1 LTLPAQE
8 SISVKVLFLFVDGV
22 GVGPD
27 DPASNPLAAAELPA
41 LTDLLGGRPVASTP
55 AANGATVPPS
65 PHFAP
70 PLPFASLDARLGVD
84 GLPQSGTGQ
93 TALLTGINAPALLG
107 RHDGPYP
114 HSDLKAILGRS
125 SLWFGAQDAG
135 LRVALANAYPDRY
148 LERAHDGRGRM
159 GAIARSALLA
169 GVRLR
174 GPEDLR
180 RGRGISAFLTNS
192 GWRDHLG
199 YRDLPEITPADA
211 GRNLAALAQDHDF
224 TLFEYYATDL
234 AGHRPDRWSAT
245 GVLEAFDGFL
255 KGVLAHWPSHDVL
268 VLASDHGNIEDQ
280 GTRRHTLNPALG
292 AWRGPAPDRPLTALT
307 DVAPAV
313 LAALGL
319 SRDGRSSG

>member
-1 LTLPAQE
+1 M
-8 SISVKVLFLFVDGV
+8 KVLFLFVDGV

-27 DPASNPLAAAELPA
+27 DPASNPLAAASLPA
-41 LTDLLGGRPVASTP
+41 LTRLLGRRPVASIP
-55 AANGATVPPS
+55 AASGATIPPS
-65 PHFAP
+65 PDFSP
-70 PLPFASLDARLGVD
+70 DLPFALLDARLGVA

-93 TALLTGINAPALLG
+93 TALLTGINAAALLG

-114 HSDLKAILGRS
+114 HSELKALMGRT
-125 SLWFGAQDAG
+125 SLWLRVRDAG

-169 GVRLR
+169 EVRLR
-174 GPEDLR
+174 GPDDLR
-180 RGRGISAFLTNS
+180 RGRGVSAFLTNA

-199 YRDLPEITPADA
+199 YRDLPEVEPADA
-211 GRNLAALAQDHDF
+211 GRNLAELAQDYDF

-255 KGVLAHWPSHDVL
+255 EGVLAHWPSHDVL

-292 AWRGPAPDRPLTALT
+292 AWRGPAPDRQLTALT
-307 DVAPAV
+307 DIAPAV

-319 SRDGRSSG
+319 EGDGTRGSF